1 MIFHERLKW
10 LLDIGSSS
18 DTGMTTI
25 VLEIDF
31 STFNIIFT
39 LRIVNFQWPSRDICI
54 FTSVFCALLYF
65 FELET
70 TSFFR
75 LKRFLHMVN
84 KSNFRL
90 DVLTMQF
97 LLRS

>member
-39 LRIVNFQWPSRDICI
+39 LSIVNFQWPSTDICI

-65 FELET
+65 FRIRKCFIFQAEE
-70 TSFFR
+70 
-75 LKRFLHMVN
+75 
-84 KSNFRL
+84 
-90 DVLTMQF
+90 VLTYG
-97 LLRS
+97 